1 MRRLTFLAVLLLVT
15 SACST
20 PRSAAGL
27 LVIPVE
33 FGDHSV
39 KVELAQSATEQA
51 RGLMYRRDMDWNKG
65 MLFVYPNERV
75 LSFWMKNTF
84 IPLAIAFLDGEG
96 RIVHIAHMKPQ
107 DPTSHSSI
115 RPARYALEMNDGWF
129 EKAGVKKGDRA
140 LFELPSP

>member
-1 MRRLTFLAVLLLVT
+1 MGRLAVLTLLLLVA
-15 SACST
+15 SGCGT

-33 FGDHSV
+33 IGDHSV
-39 KVELAQSATEQA
+39 KVELAETSGEQA
-51 RGLMYRRDMDWNKG
+51 RGLMYRRDMAWNKG
-65 MLFVYPNERV
+65 MLFVYPSERV

-115 RPARYALEMNDGWF
+115 HPARYALEMNDGWF
-129 EKAGVKKGDRA
+129 EKAGVKAGDRA